1 MSMYKNIKQCKA
13 GSFIM
18 NSYLDRITYVFFNYM
33 SHISLRVISKVQS
46 LKLSPTHLHKH
57 VANHRKSLM
66 RFFSVVIVNDT
77 NCNRQAL
84 LVEALYS
91 PHLPKAQRNI
101 SSF

>member
-1 MSMYKNIKQCKA
+1 
-13 GSFIM
+13 M
-18 NSYLDRITYVFFNYM
+18 NSYLDRIIDVFFNYM

-46 LKLSPTHLHKH
+46 LTLSHLHKH

-84 LVEALYS
+84 VIKALYS